1 MKKILSAV
9 ALAAAC
15 GAASAQGYAGAL
27 IGMTKFTDDC
37 PVACDKSDTGFKI
50 YGGYEVMP
58 NLSVEAAYTDFG
70 KLKFNSGGSIEG
82 YAVSVVA
89 AYRYAFTTELA
100 GVGRVGLG
108 YFSQNGSGV
117 QNEDD
122 EVGLYAGLGL
132 EYAIN
137 ADFKVI
143 GAFDLAKDGD
153 VHIFGLGA
161 QMGF

>member
-15 GAASAQGYAGAL
+15 GVASAQGYAGAL
-27 IGMTKFTDDC
+27 IGMTEYTEDC

-58 NLSVEAAYTDFG
+58 NLSVEVAYTDFG
-70 KLKFNSGGSIEG
+70 TLKFNAGGSIEG
-82 YAVSVVA
+82 YAVSAVA
-89 AYRYAFTTELA
+89 AYRYAFTNELS
-100 GVGRVGLG
+100 GVGRLGLG
-108 YFSQNGSGV
+108 YFSQNGKGIPT
-117 QNEDD
+117 EDD
-122 EVGLYAGLGL
+122 EFGLYAGLGI

-137 ADFKVI
+137 ADFKVV

-153 VHIFGLGA
+153 VHIFGIGA

>member
-15 GAASAQGYAGAL
+15 GVASAQGYAGAL
-27 IGMTKFTDDC
+27 IGLTNFTDDC
-37 PVACDKSDTGFKI
+37 PLACDKSDTGFKV

-58 NLSVEAAYTDFG
+58 NLSVEVAYTDFG
-70 KLKFNSGGSIEG
+70 ELKFDDGRGIEG
-82 YAVSVVA
+82 FAVSAVA
-89 AYRYAFTTELA
+89 AYRYAFTNELT
-100 GVGRVGLG
+100 GVGRLGLG
-108 YFSQNGSGV
+108 YFSQNGRGI

-153 VHIFGLGA
+153 VHIFGIGA